1 MNLDRLL
8 QLAGLNEDVQPT
20 IPMSNDQ
27 LLRLLTDAIDDMAQQ
42 AIHQLYEADPA
53 KLAKLRALAYHENT
67 PPGEKAA
74 ALAALK
80 RLQPQLPPEP
90 EVPEGGYR
98 SGGKIFSPGPAT
110 NDDNPQPRPVYTTGR
125 GKTFS

>member
-1 MNLDRLL
+1 MNLERMLK
-8 QLAGLNEDVQPT
+8 LAGLNEDVQPT
-20 IPMSNDQ
+20 TPMSSDH
-27 LLRLLTDAIDDMAQQ
+27 LLRLLTDAIDDMAKQ

-74 ALAALK
+74 ALAALH
-80 RLQPQLPPEP
+80 RLQPPPPPEP
-90 EVPEGGYR
+90 EAPEGGYV
-98 SGGKIFSPGPAT
+98 SKGKVFSPGPVEPT
-110 NDDNPQPRPVYTTGR
+110 DNQPSRPVYTTGR